1 MSFFAFPDSCA
12 SLASGARLTGAGRS
26 TWVVRRG
33 SFCPTGQ
40 IHETQTKQQKDY
52 IMPTLTNRTLTITR
66 DPRKKTARCVVKCN
80 VNFNALEL
88 CQMKACPKASHYR
101 LRCRLMGE
109 DNGLGALIN
118 PDDVLFI
125 YSDIFNFPDPTPT
138 ATEARTFDITVGES
152 LLDEDIGRD
161 EIYGLLILTNLATNA
176 QLKKKTN
183 VVTGWF

>member
-1 MSFFAFPDSCA
+1 
-12 SLASGARLTGAGRS
+12 
-26 TWVVRRG
+26 
-33 SFCPTGQ
+33 
-40 IHETQTKQQKDY
+40 
-52 IMPTLTNRTLTITR
+52 
-66 DPRKKTARCVVKCN
+66 
-80 VNFNALEL
+80 
-88 CQMKACPKASHYR
+88 
-101 LRCRLMGE
+101 MGE

-138 ATEARTFDITVGES
+138 ATETRTFEVTVGES

-176 QLKKKTN
+176 QIKKKTN